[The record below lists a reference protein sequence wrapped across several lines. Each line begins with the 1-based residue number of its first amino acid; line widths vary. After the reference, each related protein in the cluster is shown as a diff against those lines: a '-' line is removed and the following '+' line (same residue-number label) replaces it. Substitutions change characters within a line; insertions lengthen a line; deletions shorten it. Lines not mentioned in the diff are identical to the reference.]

1 MYNSKDTCSKLAFLK
16 RGWSFTGIAT
26 TCNDVR
32 LTPLILMQLFQ
43 IRHYMY
49 FPHFPWFCPSF
60 LFENCYFELQYFLY
74 IPLRF
79 RKLGVS
85 TLYSLLFIA
94 GLTSFLAEVNI
105 SYTTNYQ
112 TFRKDIT
119 AEEMFPV

>member
-1 MYNSKDTCSKLAFLK
+1 MLNDFASLNVQKCASKDTCSKLAFLK

-79 RKLGVS
+79 RNRGFN
-85 TLYSLLFIA
+85 FI
-94 GLTSFLAEVNI
+94 
-105 SYTTNYQ
+105 
-112 TFRKDIT
+112 
-119 AEEMFPV
+119 FPVSHCWPNKLLSRSEHFIYYQLSNL